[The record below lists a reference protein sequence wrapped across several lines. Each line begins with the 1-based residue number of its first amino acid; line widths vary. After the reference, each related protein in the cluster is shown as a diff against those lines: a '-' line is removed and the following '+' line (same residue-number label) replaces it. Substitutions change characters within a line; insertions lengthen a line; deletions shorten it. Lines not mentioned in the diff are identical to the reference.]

1 MRLAGGAHRAQALIA
16 FGGRADYLPS
26 SQPTRES
33 RRMNWITNYVRPR
46 INSIFSRREMP
57 ENLWSKCDEC
67 GTMLFHRELSN
78 NLNVCTSCG
87 HHMAIAPRARFAAL
101 FDAGVFSEVAVPA
114 PVPDPLHFRDQK
126 KYPDR
131 MRAAQKST
139 GETEAMLV
147 ATGEIG
153 RTPVV
158 AAAQDF
164 SFMGG
169 SMGMYVGN
177 AIIAA
182 AEKAVELE
190 RPLIL
195 FSAAGGAR
203 MQEGILS
210 LMQMPRT
217 TVAVQMLKEAGLP
230 YIVVL
235 THPTTGGV
243 TASYAML
250 GDIHIAEPN
259 ALICFAGP
267 RVIEQTIREKLPE
280 GFQRAEYLLD
290 HGMLDRV
297 THRLDLRDE
306 LITVTRMLLGLPP
319 AVKGDLPAPGPAV
332 PEPEEPETGTEPA
345 QG

>member
-1 MRLAGGAHRAQALIA
+1 
-16 FGGRADYLPS
+16 
-26 SQPTRES
+26 
-33 RRMNWITNYVRPR
+33 MNWITNYVRPR
-46 INSIFSRREMP
+46 INSIFSRREVP
-57 ENLWSKCDEC
+57 ENLWHKCDEC
-67 GTMLFHRELSN
+67 GTMLFHRELAEN
-78 NLNVCTSCG
+78 QNVCTQCD
-87 HHMAIAPRARFAAL
+87 HHMAITPRDRFKHL
-101 FDAGVFSEVAVPA
+101 FDGGIFTEVAVPA
-114 PVPDPLHFRDQK
+114 PKDDPLQFRDQK

-131 MRAAQKST
+131 MKAAQKKT
-139 GETEAMLV
+139 GEKEAMLV

-153 RTPVV
+153 RTPIV

-182 AEKAVELE
+182 AQEAVKLK

-217 TVAVQMLKEAGLP
+217 TVAVEMLKEANLP

-250 GDIHIAEPN
+250 GDVHISEPN

-297 THRLDLRDE
+297 TKRTEMRDE
-306 LITVTRMLLGLPP
+306 LITITRMLMGMSP
-319 AVKGDLPAPGPAV
+319 AVKGDLPAPAAEETPA
-332 PEPEEPETGTEPA
+332 ETAAEDAGEK
-345 QG
+345 

>member
-1 MRLAGGAHRAQALIA
+1 
-16 FGGRADYLPS
+16 
-26 SQPTRES
+26 
-33 RRMNWITNYVRPR
+33 MNWISNYVRPR
-46 INSIFSRREMP
+46 INSIFSRREVP
-57 ENLWSKCDEC
+57 ENLWTKCDEC
-67 GTMLFHRELSN
+67 GTMLFHRELAD
-78 NLNVCTSCG
+78 NLNVCPNCS
-87 HHMAIAPRARFAAL
+87 HHMMITPRDRFKAL
-101 FDAGVFSEVAVPA
+101 FDGGVFTEVKVPE
-114 PVPDPLHFRDQK
+114 PITDPLHFRDQK
-126 KYPDR
+126 KYADR
-131 MRAAQKST
+131 IKDARRKT
-139 GETEAMLV
+139 GEKEAMLV
-147 ATGEIG
+147 AEGEIG
-153 RTPVV
+153 RTRIV
-158 AAAQDF
+158 AAGQDF
-164 SFMGG
+164 SFMAG

-182 AEKAVELE
+182 AERAVKLKA
-190 RPLIL
+190 PLVL

-217 TVAVQMLKEAGLP
+217 TVAVEMLKEAGLP

-250 GDIHIAEPN
+250 GDVQIAEPN

-297 THRLDLRDE
+297 TPRGKMREE
-306 LITVTRMLLGLPP
+306 LIAITRMLMGLPQ
-319 AVKGDLPAPGPAV
+319 AALGDLPAPETPTSDATKAAEAAEAAEAAKPADKPAAGKPV
-332 PEPEEPETGTEPA
+332 PEPGPKK
-345 QG
+345 

>member
-1 MRLAGGAHRAQALIA
+1 
-16 FGGRADYLPS
+16 
-26 SQPTRES
+26 
-33 RRMNWITNYVRPR
+33 MNWINNYVRPT
-46 INSIFSRREMP
+46 INSLFSRRETP
-57 ENLWSKCDEC
+57 DNLWTKCPEC
-67 GTMLFHRELSN
+67 GTMLFHRELKEN
-78 NLNVCTSCG
+78 QQVCSECG
-87 HHMAIAPRARFAAL
+87 HHMLITPRERFEHL
-101 FDAGVFSEVAVPA
+101 FDGGIFTEIE
-114 PVPDPLHFRDQK
+114 VPDVPLDPLAFKDQK
-126 KYPDR
+126 KYPER
-131 MRAAQKST
+131 IKAAQKKT
-139 GETEAMLV
+139 AEKDAILV
-147 ATGEIG
+147 VEGEIG

-182 AEKAVELE
+182 AERAVATK
-190 RPLIL
+190 RPFIL

-217 TVAVQMLKEAGLP
+217 TVAVQMLREAGLP

-250 GDIHIAEPN
+250 GDVQIAEPN
-259 ALICFAGP
+259 ALIGFAGA
-267 RVIEQTIREKLPE
+267 RVIEQTIGEKLPE
-280 GFQRAEYLLD
+280 GFQRSEYLLD

-297 THRLDLRDE
+297 THRKDMRDE
-306 LITVTRMLLGLPP
+306 LVTIVRMLMGMTPP
-319 AVKGDLPAPGPAV
+319 VMGDLPAPKETVETPDQPA
-332 PEPEEPETGTEPA
+332 EEK
-345 QG
+345 

>member
-1 MRLAGGAHRAQALIA
+1 
-16 FGGRADYLPS
+16 
-26 SQPTRES
+26 
-33 RRMNWITNYVRPR
+33 MNWINNYVRPR
-46 INSIFSRREMP
+46 INSIFSRREVP

-67 GTMLFHRELSN
+67 GTMLFHRELSD
-78 NLNVCTSCG
+78 NLNVCTQCG
-87 HHMAIAPRARFAAL
+87 HHMAISPRDRFAGL
-101 FDAGVFSEVAVPA
+101 FDGGIFVEIDVPQ
-114 PVPDPLHFRDQK
+114 PVTDPLGFKDQK

-131 MRAAQKST
+131 MKAAQKKT
-139 GETEAMLV
+139 DEKEAMLI
-147 ATGEIG
+147 AEGEIG
-153 RTPVV
+153 RTPIV

-164 SFMGG
+164 SFLGG

-182 AEKAVELE
+182 AERAVELK

-217 TVAVQMLKEAGLP
+217 TVAVQMLKEANLP
-230 YIVVL
+230 YIGVL

-250 GDIHIAEPN
+250 GDVQIAEPN

-267 RVIEQTIREKLPE
+267 RVIEQTIRETLPE

-297 THRLDLRDE
+297 TPRTELREE
-306 LITVTRMLLGLPP
+306 LITIVRMLMKKSP
-319 AVKGDLPAPGPAV
+319 AIKGDLPAPAAQSDDTPA
-332 PEPEEPETGTEPA
+332 
-345 QG
+345 

>member
-1 MRLAGGAHRAQALIA
+1 
-16 FGGRADYLPS
+16 
-26 SQPTRES
+26 
-33 RRMNWITNYVRPR
+33 MNWISNYVRPK
-46 INSIFSRREMP
+46 INSLFSRREIP
-57 ENLWSKCDEC
+57 ENLWTKCDQC
-67 GTMLFHRELSN
+67 GTMLFHRELSDSQ
-78 NLNVCTSCG
+78 NVCSNCDN
-87 HHMAIAPRARFAAL
+87 HMHISPRDRFAAL
-101 FDAGVFSEVAVPA
+101 FDGGIFTELEVPA
-114 PVPDPLHFRDQK
+114 PAHDPLQFRDQK

-131 MRAAQKST
+131 LKAAQKATLES
-139 GETEAMLV
+139 EAMLI
-147 ATGEIG
+147 AEGEIY
-153 RTPVV
+153 RTPIV

-164 SFMGG
+164 GFMAG

-182 AEKAVELE
+182 AERAVAT
-190 RPLIL
+190 RKPLVL

-217 TVAVQMLKEAGLP
+217 TVAIQMLKEANLP

-250 GDIHIAEPN
+250 GDVQIAEPG

-267 RVIEQTIREKLPE
+267 RVIEQTIRETLPE
-280 GFQRAEYLLD
+280 GFQRAEYLLE

-297 THRLDLRDE
+297 THRQHLKEE
-306 LITVTRMLLGLPP
+306 LATIIRMLTGLP
-319 AVKGDLPAPGPAV
+319 ALVKGDLPKPDEALAPNVVADAPS
-332 PEPEEPETGTEPA
+332 EPA
-345 QG
+345 TES

>member
-1 MRLAGGAHRAQALIA
+1 
-16 FGGRADYLPS
+16 
-26 SQPTRES
+26 
-33 RRMNWITNYVRPR
+33 MNWISNYVRPT
-46 INSIFSRREMP
+46 INSIFSRREVP
-57 ENLWSKCDEC
+57 ENLWTKCDEC
-67 GTMLFHRELSN
+67 GTMLFHRELAD
-78 NLNVCTSCG
+78 NLNVCPSCS
-87 HHMAIAPRARFAAL
+87 HHMHITPRARFKAM
-101 FDAGVFSEVAVPA
+101 FDGGVFAEVTVPE
-114 PVPDPLHFRDQK
+114 PLPDPLQFRDQK
-126 KYPDR
+126 KYTDR
-131 MRAAQKST
+131 IKDARRTTSEK
-139 GETEAMLV
+139 EAMLV
-147 ATGEIG
+147 VEGEMG

-164 SFMGG
+164 SFMAG

-182 AEKAVELE
+182 AERAVELG

-217 TVAVQMLKEAGLP
+217 TVAVEMLKEAGLP

-250 GDIHIAEPN
+250 GDIQIAEPG

-297 THRLDLRDE
+297 TPRGQLTDE
-306 LITVTRMLLGLPP
+306 LVRILRMLMGLPP
-319 AVKGDLPAPGPAV
+319 AVAGDLPAPETAKAPPVPDAPAAEAATDSA
-332 PEPEEPETGTEPA
+332 PPKSTPA
-345 QG
+345 PKAK

>member
-1 MRLAGGAHRAQALIA
+1 
-16 FGGRADYLPS
+16 
-26 SQPTRES
+26 
-33 RRMNWITNYVRPR
+33 MNWITNYVRPR
-46 INSIFSRREMP
+46 INSIFSRREIP
-57 ENLWSKCDEC
+57 ENLWVKCDDC
-67 GTMLFHRELSN
+67 GTMLFHREMSD
-78 NLNVCTSCG
+78 NLNVCSNCG
-87 HHMAIAPRARFAAL
+87 HHMNITPRDRFIGM
-101 FDAGVFSEVAVPA
+101 FDGGIFTEVEVPE
-114 PVPDPLHFRDQK
+114 PVTDPLQFRDQK

-131 MRAAQKST
+131 MRAAQKIT
-139 GETEAMLV
+139 GEKEAMLV

-153 RTPVV
+153 RTPIV

-164 SFMGG
+164 SFMAG

-182 AEKAVELE
+182 AEKAVELR
-190 RPLIL
+190 RPLVL

-217 TVAVQMLKEAGLP
+217 TVAVQMLKEANLP

-250 GDIHIAEPN
+250 GDVQIAEPG

-280 GFQRAEYLLD
+280 GFQRAEYLLE

-297 THRLDLRDE
+297 TDRRKLRDE
-306 LITVTRMLLGLPP
+306 LVQIIRMLMHMPP
-319 AVKGDLPAPGPAV
+319 PVAGDLPAPGPVDTSAAA
-332 PEPEEPETGTEPA
+332 PA
-345 QG
+345 TPDNAP

>member
-1 MRLAGGAHRAQALIA
+1 
-16 FGGRADYLPS
+16 
-26 SQPTRES
+26 
-33 RRMNWITNYVRPR
+33 MNWISNYMRPR
-46 INSIFSRREMP
+46 INSIFSRREIP
-57 ENLWSKCDEC
+57 ENLWTKCDEC
-67 GTMLFHRELSN
+67 GTMLFHREMSQ
-78 NLNVCTSCG
+78 NLNVCSNCG
-87 HHMAIAPRARFAAL
+87 HHMNITPRARFSTL
-101 FDAGVFSEVAVPA
+101 FDGGIFNEVAVPLPPA
-114 PVPDPLHFRDQK
+114 DPLGFRDQK

-131 MRAAQKST
+131 MKAAQKAT
-139 GETEAMLV
+139 GEAEAMLV
-147 ATGEIG
+147 ATGEMG
-153 RTPVV
+153 RTPIV

-164 SFMGG
+164 TFMAG

-182 AEKAVELE
+182 AEEAVKLN

-230 YIVVL
+230 YITVL

-250 GDIHIAEPN
+250 GDVQIAEPG

-297 THRLDLRDE
+297 TPRALMREE
-306 LITVTRMLLGLPP
+306 LITITRMLLDLPP
-319 AVKGDLPAPGPAV
+319 AVVGDLPPPTLEEME
-332 PEPEEPETGTEPA
+332 PRTPEEPPKA
-345 QG
+345 

>member
-1 MRLAGGAHRAQALIA
+1 
-16 FGGRADYLPS
+16 
-26 SQPTRES
+26 
-33 RRMNWITNYVRPR
+33 MNWITNYVRPR
-46 INSIFSRREMP
+46 INSIFSRREVP
-57 ENLWSKCDEC
+57 DNLWTKCDEC
-67 GTMLFHRELSN
+67 GTMLFHRELSDSQ
-78 NLNVCTSCG
+78 NVCSNCDN
-87 HHMAIAPRARFAAL
+87 HMHISPRGRFAAL
-101 FDAGVFSEVAVPA
+101 FDGGIFTELEVPA
-114 PVPDPLHFRDQK
+114 PAHDPLQFRDQK

-131 MRAAQKST
+131 LKAAQKATLES
-139 GETEAMLV
+139 EAMLI
-147 ATGEIG
+147 AEGEIY
-153 RTPVV
+153 RTPIV

-164 SFMGG
+164 GFMAG

-182 AEKAVELE
+182 AERAVAT
-190 RPLIL
+190 RKPLVL

-217 TVAVQMLKEAGLP
+217 TVAIQMLKEANLP

-250 GDIHIAEPN
+250 GDVQIAEPG

-267 RVIEQTIREKLPE
+267 RVIEQTIRETLPE
-280 GFQRAEYLLD
+280 GFQRAEYLLE

-297 THRLDLRDE
+297 THRQHLKEE
-306 LITVTRMLLGLPP
+306 LATIIRMLTGLP
-319 AVKGDLPAPGPAV
+319 ALVKGDLPKPDEAPVPNVVADAPSDPA
-332 PEPEEPETGTEPA
+332 TES
-345 QG
+345 